1 MPYVQAAFGA
11 QLFRENC
18 AQLGEPANV
27 MRGVAM
33 APRKGRHDELPR
45 PGIKWQQ
52 PHWTEPRE
60 LAATTLRHQL
70 RANDVTWPTATSGVE
85 AQLSVIMLTSR
96 ITKGIAP

>member
-1 MPYVQAAFGA
+1 MSCSEAADD
-11 QLFRENC
+11 EC
-18 AQLGEPANV
+18 
-27 MRGVAM
+27 
-33 APRKGRHDELPR
+33 PRS
-45 PGIKWQQ
+45 GIKWQQ